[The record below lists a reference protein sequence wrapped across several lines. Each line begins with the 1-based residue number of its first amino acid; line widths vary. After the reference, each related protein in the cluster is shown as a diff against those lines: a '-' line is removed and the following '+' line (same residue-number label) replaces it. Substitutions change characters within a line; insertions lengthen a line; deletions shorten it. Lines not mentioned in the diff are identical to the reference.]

1 VRDAPDLFVAEKS
14 PLLYKMKSLSG
25 LDAAFL
31 YLETPRTPLHVAG
44 LSIFAPASGGVL
56 DFATFRSHLAARL
69 TRVRTYR
76 ERLVMV
82 PLGLGHPYWIED
94 PDFALDRHLHAV
106 RLPAPGGWAE
116 MRSLMAHVI
125 SRPLDRSRPL
135 WEMTYIEGLDTVAGA
150 PPGSTA
156 LICKVHHAAIDGAS
170 GGVMLGA
177 LLDETAEPGGEP
189 APVPWHPPRVP
200 DGLTVLSHTAA
211 GYLRWPR
218 KAADLLATTVA
229 AAVKYPFVPRV
240 NEGEALPWLY
250 GAPSTP
256 LNAPVSAQRVWD
268 SVTLSL
274 ARVRAMKALMP
285 GATVNDVVLAVTAG
299 ALRRYLLRKHALPDR
314 GLIAMVPVSLRQD
327 EARSA
332 MGNQVS
338 AILVDLAT
346 DEAEPVRRLQ
356 RIRAGAGQSKA
367 YHHVLDMAGLLE
379 AFQFV
384 PFGLASLGVRLYTGS
399 RVTEKINPIFNCI
412 ITNVPGVQTPLYLHG
427 AQMIANLGLTPIYD
441 GVGLAITIFSY
452 AGALTISANTCR
464 TLMPDVALFL
474 RDIEAAVEELANAL
488 AACGNAQV
496 DEQGSLPGS

>member
-1 VRDAPDLFVAEKS
+1 
-14 PLLYKMKSLSG
+14 MKPLSG

-56 DFATFRSHLAARL
+56 DFPTFRSHLAARL
-69 TRVRTYR
+69 SRVRTYR

-94 PDFALDRHLHAV
+94 PDFVLDRHLHAV
-106 RLPAPGGWAE
+106 QLPAPGGWAE
-116 MRSLMAHVI
+116 LRSQVAHVI
-125 SRPLDRSRPL
+125 SCPLDRSRPL
-135 WEMTYIEGLDTVAGA
+135 WEMTFIDGLDTVAGA

-156 LICKVHHAAIDGAS
+156 LVCKVHHAAIDGAS

-177 LLDETAEPGGEP
+177 LLDETAEPGAEP
-189 APVPWHPPRVP
+189 GPVPWRPPRAP
-200 DGLTVLSHTAA
+200 GGLTVLSHTAA

-218 KAADLLATTVA
+218 KAVDLLSTVVA
-229 AAVKYPFVPRV
+229 AAVTYPFVPRV
-240 NEGEALPWLY
+240 NDGEALPWLY
-250 GAPSTP
+250 AAPPTP
-256 LNAPVSAQRVWD
+256 LNAPVDAQRVWD

-274 ARVRAMKALMP
+274 ERVQAMKALTP
-285 GATVNDVVLAVTAG
+285 GATVNDVLLAVTAG

-314 GLIAMVPVSLRQD
+314 GLIAMVPVSLRRD
-327 EARSA
+327 EACSA

-346 DEAEPVRRLQ
+346 EEADPVRRLQ
-356 RIRAGAGQSKA
+356 RIHACAGQSKV
-367 YHHVLDMAGLLE
+367 YHHMLDMAGLLG
-379 AFQFV
+379 ALQFV
-384 PFGLASLGVRLYTGS
+384 PFGLASLGARLYTGG
-399 RVTEKINPIFNCI
+399 RITEKINPIFNCI
-412 ITNVPGVQTPLYLHG
+412 ITNVPGAQRPLYLHG

-474 RDIEAAVEELANAL
+474 RDVEAAVEELASAL
-488 AACGNAQV
+488 AACGEAQTAGQ
-496 DEQGSLPGS
+496 DSMPRQ